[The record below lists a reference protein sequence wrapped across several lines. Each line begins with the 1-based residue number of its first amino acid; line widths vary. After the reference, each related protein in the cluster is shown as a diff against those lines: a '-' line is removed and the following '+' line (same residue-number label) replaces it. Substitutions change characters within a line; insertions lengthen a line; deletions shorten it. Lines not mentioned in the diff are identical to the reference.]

1 MSPCGVEGRGEPLS
15 RCKNRAA
22 LMQHEGE
29 TNCWN
34 QPCKVANVER
44 IVAELGIIGTRG
56 ARRRE
61 GGRRKE
67 KFLQRRRLSGIMAFE
82 VRSRSEVV

>member
-1 MSPCGVEGRGEPLS
+1 VNPCGVEGRGEPLS

-34 QPCKVANVER
+34 QPCKVTNEER
-44 IVAELGIIGTRG
+44 IVAELGIVGQ
-56 ARRRE
+56 E
-61 GGRRKE
+61 E
-67 KFLQRRRLSGIMAFE
+67 
-82 VRSRSEVV
+82 

>member
-1 MSPCGVEGRGEPLS
+1 VNPCGVEGRGSEPLS

-44 IVAELGIIGTRG
+44 IVAELGIVGRRG
-56 ARRRE
+56 E
-61 GGRRKE
+61 EEGRRKE
-67 KFLQRRRLSGIMAFE
+67 KFL
-82 VRSRSEVV
+82 

>member
-1 MSPCGVEGRGEPLS
+1 VNPCGVEGRGEPLS

-29 TNCWN
+29 TNCWCWN

-44 IVAELGIIGTRG
+44 IVAELGIVGIRG
-56 ARRRE
+56 VRRRE
-61 GGRRKE
+61 GGRSKKR
-67 KFLQRRRLSGIMAFE
+67 FLQRRRLSGIMAF
-82 VRSRSEVV
+82 

>member
-1 MSPCGVEGRGEPLS
+1 VNPCGVEGRGGEPLS

-22 LMQHEGE
+22 LLMQHEGG

-44 IVAELGIIGTRG
+44 IDAELGIVGTRG
-56 ARRRE
+56 VRRRK
-61 GGRRKE
+61 GGRRSFFK
-67 KFLQRRRLSGIMAFE
+67 GGG
-82 VRSRSEVV
+82 